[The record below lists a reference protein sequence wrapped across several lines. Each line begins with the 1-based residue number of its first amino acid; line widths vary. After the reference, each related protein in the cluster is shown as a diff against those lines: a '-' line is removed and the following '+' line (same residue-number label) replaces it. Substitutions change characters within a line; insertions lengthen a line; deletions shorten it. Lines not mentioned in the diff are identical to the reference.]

1 MLALGNSSATTP
13 WTHGISS
20 IRAPAPVAELRYNV
34 FGFNVGG
41 PVTFGKLY
49 NPNKT
54 KTFFFYN
61 MEWRKMIQGQTLN
74 QTVPLASTYGGDFSA
89 VAPTLAKLHAPFSCQ
104 LSPGIQAQFAA
115 AGQALSGCTAGAPD
129 TTQEVAFNGN
139 AIPTALLDP
148 NAQSLLTAGGKYG
161 GIFPAPTNGTQFQ
174 GGNNVPTERA
184 RRSRPH
190 RRKRQR

>member
-1 MLALGNSSATTP
+1 MLRLGNSSATTP
-13 WTHGISS
+13 WTHGI
-20 IRAPAPVAELRYNV
+20 IFNRAPAPVAELRYNV

-89 VAPTLAKLHAPFSCQ
+89 VAPTLAKLHAPVFLPALPRDSGSIC
-104 LSPGIQAQFAA
+104 SRGPGAQR
-115 AGQALSGCTAGAPD
+115 L
-129 TTQEVAFNGN
+129 
-139 AIPTALLDP
+139 
-148 NAQSLLTAGGKYG
+148 YG
-161 GIFPAPTNGTQFQ
+161 
-174 GGNNVPTERA
+174 
-184 RRSRPH
+184 RRS
-190 RRKRQR
+190 